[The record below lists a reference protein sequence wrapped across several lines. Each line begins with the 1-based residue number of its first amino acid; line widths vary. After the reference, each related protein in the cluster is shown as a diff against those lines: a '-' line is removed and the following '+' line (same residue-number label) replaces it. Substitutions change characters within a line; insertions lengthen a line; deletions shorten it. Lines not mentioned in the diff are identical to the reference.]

1 MYQYFLENVLLPIG
15 DLVYK
20 SSFIADV
27 KRMRQLVKGTEAE
40 QKLYQQQQLQT
51 LLNHATRNV
60 AYYGSLNVAPD
71 ADPEVWLKR
80 FPILEK
86 KTIREQGAA
95 LLSVN
100 STEGLALNATS
111 GSTGEQTQVY
121 VSPREQSY
129 YQAAQTVWWE
139 WAGYHPGLPIIQTGL
154 APKRT
159 FKKKIKDFFF
169 RTHYLFAFALTKEQV
184 QEALNWARGKKRVV
198 VGGYASSLYVLAGL
212 SEGARKP
219 GNISAA
225 ISWGDKMFDHYRKK
239 IAHELGCKV
248 YETYGAAEGLMI
260 GAQKDLDY
268 LYIMTPCVYL
278 EIVDD
283 QGNEVPDGE
292 IGHVVVTSL
301 TAHTMPL
308 IRYKLGDLAIKLPKE
323 KYPAQRDLHLPLLQ
337 KVVGRETDIIIT
349 PTGKKL
355 IVHSFTGV
363 FEYYPEVR
371 QFCVIQDNK
380 NGVRINYVKDA
391 NFSPDVLEKI
401 DAHLRRFIT
410 EPFDITYHEVAE
422 IPNTPSG
429 KPQIIIS
436 NLIRN
441 KAKN

>member
-1 MYQYFLENVLLPIG
+1 MYQFFLENVLLPIG
-15 DLVYK
+15 DLVFK
-20 SSFIADV
+20 SSFITDV
-27 KRMRQLVKGTEAE
+27 KRMRQLVKANEAD
-40 QKLYQQQQLQT
+40 QHAYQQQQLQS
-51 LLNHATRNV
+51 LLQHATRHT
-60 AYYGSLNVAPD
+60 AYYGSLNITPD
-71 ADPEVWLKR
+71 ANPEVWLKR

-86 KTIREQGAA
+86 KTIREKGAA
-95 LLSVN
+95 LMSVN
-100 STEGLALNATS
+100 STEGLALNSTS

-159 FKKKIKDFFF
+159 FKKQIKDFFF
-169 RTHYLFAFALTKEQV
+169 RTHYLFAFALTKEQI
-184 QEALNWARGKKRVV
+184 QHAFNWARGKKRVV
-198 VGGYASSLYVLAGL
+198 IGGYASSLYVFAGL
-212 SEGARKP
+212 AEGTQKP

-239 IAHELGCKV
+239 IADELGCKV

-278 EIVDD
+278 EILDD
-283 QGNEVPDGE
+283 DGNPVPDGE

-337 KVVGRETDIIIT
+337 KVVGRETDIVIT
-349 PTGKKL
+349 PSGKKL

-371 QFCVIQDNK
+371 QFCVIQDNV
-380 NGVRINYVKDA
+380 NGVRVDYVKDV
-391 NFSPDVLEKI
+391 NFYPEVLNKI

-410 EPFDITYHEVAE
+410 EPFEITYHEVSE
-422 IPNTPSG
+422 IPPTKSG

-441 KAKN
+441 KAK

>member
-1 MYQYFLENVLLPIG
+1 MYQFFLENVLLPMG
-15 DLVYK
+15 DWVFK

-27 KRMRQLVKGTEAE
+27 KRMRRLVKANEAE
-40 QKLYQQQQLQT
+40 QTRFQCEQLQQLLQ
-51 LLNHATRNV
+51 HATQHT
-60 AYYGSLNVAPD
+60 AYYRGLNITPD
-71 ADPEVWLKR
+71 ADPEIWLKR
-80 FPILEK
+80 FPVLEK
-86 KTIREQGAA
+86 KTIREQGMN
-95 LLSVN
+95 LMSVS
-100 STEGLALNATS
+100 STEGLALNSTS

-154 APKRT
+154 APKRN

-184 QEALNWARGKKRVV
+184 QQAFQWARGKKRVV
-198 VGGYASSLYVLAGL
+198 IGGYASSLYVFAGL
-212 SEGARKP
+212 AEDTQKP

-239 IAHELGCKV
+239 ISEELGCKV

-260 GAQKDLDY
+260 GAQKDLEY

-278 EIVDD
+278 EILDD
-283 QGNEVPDGE
+283 AGNPVADGE

-337 KVVGRETDIIIT
+337 KVVGRETDIVIT
-349 PTGKKL
+349 PSGKKL

-363 FEYYPEVR
+363 FEYYSEVR
-371 QFCVIQDNK
+371 QFCVVQDHV
-380 NGVRINYVKDA
+380 NGVRIDYVKDV
-391 NFSPDVLEKI
+391 NFYPEVLEKI

-410 EPFDITYHEVAE
+410 EPFEITYHEVNE
-422 IPNTPSG
+422 IPPTKSG